1 VSPSDVTRAAIECVT
16 ERVTVATIP
25 WRWTN
30 EEVGEALSDF
40 TRRRVVAITGVR
52 TVR

>member
-16 ERVTVATIP
+16 ERVAVATIP
-25 WRWTN
+25 RRWTD
-30 EEVGEALSDF
+30 EAGEALGAF
-40 TRRRVVAITGVR
+40 TRQKVVAITDVR